1 MDKQIELKIKEFD
14 MEIELSL
21 DIKAAQD
28 KWNEFRKNIIK
39 GLKEDDILGNALDRL
54 ERFADYYNEAGNGIV
69 QKEANYLT
77 DLMKQIDQYNETGW
91 SD

>member
-39 GLKEDDILGNALDRL
+39 GLKDDDILGNALENL

-77 DLMKQIDQYNETGW
+77 DLMKQIDQYNETG
-91 SD
+91 

>member
-1 MDKQIELKIKEFD
+1 

-39 GLKEDDILGNALDRL
+39 GLKDDDILGNALENL

-77 DLMKQIDQYNETGW
+77 DLMKQIDQYNETG
-91 SD
+91 